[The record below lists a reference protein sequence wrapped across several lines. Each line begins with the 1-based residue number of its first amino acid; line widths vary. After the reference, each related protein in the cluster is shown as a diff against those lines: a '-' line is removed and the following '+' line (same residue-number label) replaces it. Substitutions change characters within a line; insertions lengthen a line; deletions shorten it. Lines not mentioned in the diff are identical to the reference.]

1 MLHPLYSLF
10 KRPERMGWQE
20 SDVRYAIQDFL
31 RQRLNTDAL
40 YCDEVKEGKISIR
53 VSGAAFQQEIRLM
66 EEELKEE
73 IQEKTNYVIN
83 VLKIKQ

>member
-1 MLHPLYSLF
+1 
-10 KRPERMGWQE
+10 MGWQE
-20 SDVRYAIQDFL
+20 GDVRYAIQNFL

-40 YCDEVKEGKISIR
+40 YCDEVKEGKVSVR
-53 VSGAAFQQEIRLM
+53 VNGAVFQQEVRLI

-73 IQEKTNYVIN
+73 IQEKTGYIIN